1 MIMRKMRTSGWWVV
15 CFALVLALFCAA
27 EAGEIKIALD
37 CPPDLDKCGTYVFS
51 KAFSDHLIA
60 GGLTVKLYPDQALGN
75 EDEKLDQVSQGLLEI
90 SNSFLGKA
98 GQLDPTIFGFNLY
111 YLFDSLAHADKVIAN
126 TDIMQKINT
135 GLTKK
140 GVRLLALASVGSFS
154 GIANTKRPIKTPA
167 DMKGL
172 RIRAMDKVQT
182 EYLSAWGA
190 STVVVP
196 WAEIYNALQT
206 GVAEGYINPAI
217 VPVMFKH
224 TELLKYYS
232 DLKVGVPFRV
242 IICSEKWYKGLS
254 AKDRKI
260 VEEATV
266 KGVAANRAWQS
277 RMEKNDLDTLKA
289 TGVQVYVNTAE
300 ERAQFANL
308 AKPLYEK
315 VTSREI
321 SEMFIKAAQKN
332 R

>member
-1 MIMRKMRTSGWWVV
+1 MKKRRMSVWWTVSFV
-15 CFALVLALFCAA
+15 LVFAAFCGA

-60 GGLTVKLYPDQALGN
+60 SGLTVKLYPDQALGN
-75 EDEKLDQVSQGLLEI
+75 EDEKLDQVSQGLLEV
-90 SNSFLGKA
+90 SNSYLGKA

-111 YLFDSLAHADKVIAN
+111 YLFDSLAHADRIIAN
-126 TDIMQKINT
+126 TDVMDRINA

-154 GIANTKRPIKTPA
+154 GIANSKRPIKTPA

-172 RIRAMDKVQT
+172 RMRAMDKVQA

-206 GVAEGYINPAI
+206 GVADGYLNPAI

-232 DLKVGVPFRV
+232 DVKVGVPFRV
-242 IICSEKWYKGLS
+242 IICSEQWYKGLS
-254 AKDRKI
+254 DKERKI
-260 VEEATV
+260 VDEATI
-266 KGVAANRAWQS
+266 KGVAANRAWQT
-277 RMEKNDLDTLKA
+277 RMEKSDLDTLKA
-289 TGVQVYVNTAE
+289 AGVQVYESTAG

-308 AKPLYEK
+308 AKPLYAK
-315 VTSREI
+315 VTSPEI
-321 SEMFIKAAQKN
+321 AEMFIKAAEKN

>member
-1 MIMRKMRTSGWWVV
+1 MKKRRRSVWWVV
-15 CFALVLALFCAA
+15 SFVLVFAAFCGA

-37 CPPDLDKCGTYVFS
+37 SPPDPDKSGTYVFS
-51 KAFSDHLIA
+51 KAFSDHLI
-60 GGLTVKLYPDQALGN
+60 GSGLTVKLYPDQALGN

-90 SNSFLGKA
+90 SNSYLGKA

-111 YLFDSLAHADKVIAN
+111 YLFDSLAHADRVIVN
-126 TDIMQKINT
+126 TDVMSRINA

-154 GIANTKRPIKTPA
+154 GLANSKRPIKTPA

-172 RIRAMDKVQT
+172 RMRAMDKVQT

-206 GVAEGYINPAI
+206 GVADGYINPAI

-232 DLKVGVPFRV
+232 DVKVGVPFRI
-242 IICSEKWYKGLS
+242 IICSEQWYQGLS
-254 AKDRKI
+254 DQEQKI
-260 VEEATV
+260 VDEATA
-266 KGVAANRAWQS
+266 KGVAANREWQD
-277 RMEKNDLDTLKA
+277 RMEKKDLDTLKA
-289 TGVQVYVNTAE
+289 AGVQVYQNTTE

-308 AKPLYEK
+308 ARPLYAK
-315 VTSREI
+315 VTSPEI
-321 SEMFIKAAQKN
+321 AELFVKAAEKN